1 MTSFVRGTK
10 RTRRLLREVLSM
22 NSLRTGTRDALQR
35 ALKMLLSRCSLS
47 LTTPS
52 IASKLSKSHEA
63 YHRSAGRTS
72 ATIHKDRLG
81 KRTNDRYCSGA
92 AKFSIPP
99 AVFRANHVSPCTI
112 MAGDRGS
119 GAAHVRPARHVLLGF
134 WHGRIVDDISTPARK
149 SCPRSVQQ
157 AEELLA
163 SSRRLS
169 RSNRQGFL

>member
-1 MTSFVRGTK
+1 MPHADKQGCSLTSFVRGTK
-10 RTRRLLREVLSM
+10 RTRRLLRAFLSM
-22 NSLRTGTRDALQR
+22 NSLRPGARDALQR
-35 ALKMLLSRCSLS
+35 ALKVLLSRCSLS

-52 IASKLSKSHEA
+52 VASQRSKSHEA

-72 ATIHKDRLG
+72 ATS
-81 KRTNDRYCSGA
+81 SGA
-92 AKFSIPP
+92 ANFSIPP
-99 AVFRANHVSPCTI
+99 AVFRANHVLPCTI

-119 GAAHVRPARHVLLGF
+119 GATHVRPARHVLLGF

-157 AEELLA
+157 AEEPLA

-169 RSNRQGFL
+169 RSNRQGCP